1 MWRLGLLMSQSGGLS
16 VRTSG
21 VTSRG
26 AKPVPP
32 VVRMRFSSSS
42 SHHSKRVSC
51 THVKKH
57 TLRKVTSSPC
67 ILFTGDISGPTDCC
81 DGYRCFPSKKHLS
94 SHSSGNKHLLKCP
107 WGREA
112 LPAVRCCSVPQRK
125 NFSTGSH
132 RTIRSLQS
140 MVRMFW
146 SVTAN
151 TTVQA
156 VFTTYST
163 VSHWL

>member
-1 MWRLGLLMSQSGGLS
+1 MIPSAWPEPCPEPLAQSPLWWPKNTTRLSESKQVKHLFCFYLVLSLVFNIAEPCEDLNLIFHILQSGGLS

-57 TLRKVTSSPC
+57 TLRKV
-67 ILFTGDISGPTDCC
+67 ISVAQLTAAMATDVF
-81 DGYRCFPSKKHLS
+81 R
-94 SHSSGNKHLLKCP
+94 
-107 WGREA
+107 
-112 LPAVRCCSVPQRK
+112 
-125 NFSTGSH
+125 H
-132 RTIRSLQS
+132 R
-140 MVRMFW
+140 
-146 SVTAN
+146 N
-151 TTVQA
+151 T
-156 VFTTYST
+156 
-163 VSHWL
+163 